1 MTNASVLSKK
11 KHLDKGAHPYFSTT
25 ASLKEG
31 NNSTKTVSN
40 LQLSRFSQSLNFLV
54 LKHNLT
60 FLLFL
65 KWQTTLYCPLEG
77 VRCSKLGQTGPRNC

>member
-31 NNSTKTVSN
+31 NNSTKTASN
-40 LQLSRFSQSLNFLV
+40 LELSRFSHTFEFFGTNAQSYCSLI
-54 LKHNLT
+54 LKVADNS
-60 FLLFL
+60 
-65 KWQTTLYCPLEG
+65 C
-77 VRCSKLGQTGPRNC
+77 

>member
-31 NNSTKTVSN
+31 NNSTKTAINFSTESLIGDKLRIISMFNVNIAVKYFLYFQRYS
-40 LQLSRFSQSLNFLV
+40 LQANFI
-54 LKHNLT
+54 NIA
-60 FLLFL
+60 FLF
-65 KWQTTLYCPLEG
+65 CIG
-77 VRCSKLGQTGPRNC
+77 